1 MSESPPL
8 WGRVFA
14 WVQGEVSTET
24 LEAYRRASAP
34 VFELMERVEGHRQ
47 ASVID
52 GLTPWTLPPAT
63 RAELL
68 CAWNAF
74 VLQTLGNDIMDADS
88 AEHPPTAGY
97 VPPVTAQ
104 QVMAFFTEVEG
115 WVDRARQAQANPDD
129 ALDVPV
135 PALLPAWCE
144 ADPCPPSHL
153 RGLLQAMR
161 AVGEHAAAALAALP
175 QTAADPEQRRQLNR
189 IRQLYASAQGKAR
202 YATDMHGHDP
212 PPDVQERAEPYARQ
226 AVEMFYELGQLIADP
241 TLVGGAAAPAPPVIA
256 PPAREPAPR
265 TPTPTSAPRATPT
278 PLLPGDPAF
287 DPWCLTDPGERRRRE
302 EDPVAASALRHLWKA
317 DPDPAR
323 TLAIH
328 AEIQEAMAAG
338 RVAYAEE
345 GARPGHAHRC
355 PWGPVYVARDV
366 LVLGG
371 VPLLAGQAFV
381 YEVRAAGRGGLI
393 RRIRPRPLRR

>member
-24 LEAYRRASAP
+24 LEAYRRASGP
-34 VFELMERVEGHRQ
+34 VFELMDRVEGHRQ
-47 ASVID
+47 ACVID

-74 VLQTLGNDIMDADS
+74 VLQTLGNDILDADF
-88 AEHPPTAGY
+88 ADQPPTAGY
-97 VPPVTAQ
+97 VPPVTAR

-115 WVDRARQAQANPDD
+115 WVDRARQAQANPDY

-135 PALLPAWCE
+135 PARLPAWCE

-161 AVGEHAAAALAALP
+161 AVGEHAAAAMATLP
-175 QTAADPEQRRQLNR
+175 ETAADPEQRRQLNR

-202 YATDMHGHDP
+202 YAADLHGHDP
-212 PPDVQERAEPYARQ
+212 SPDVQERAEPYARQ
-226 AVEMFYELGQLIADP
+226 AVEMFYELGQLVADP
-241 TLVGGAAAPAPPVIA
+241 TLVGATAAPAPPAIA
-256 PPAREPAPR
+256 PPAREAAPGKAPAKF
-265 TPTPTSAPRATPT
+265 APRAKPT

-287 DPWCLTDPGERRRRE
+287 DPWCLTDPEERRRRE
-302 EDPVAASALRHLWKA
+302 ADPVASSALRQLWKA

-328 AEIQEAMAAG
+328 AGIQEAVAAG
-338 RVAYAEE
+338 QVGYAEE
-345 GARPGHAHRC
+345 GPRPGHAHRC
-355 PWGPVYVARDV
+355 PWGPLYVARTI

-381 YEVRAAGRGGLI
+381 YEVRAAGRGRFI